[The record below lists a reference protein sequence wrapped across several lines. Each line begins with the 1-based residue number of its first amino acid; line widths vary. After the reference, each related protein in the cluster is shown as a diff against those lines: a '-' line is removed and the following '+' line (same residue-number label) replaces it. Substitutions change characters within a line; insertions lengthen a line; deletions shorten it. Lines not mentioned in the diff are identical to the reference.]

1 MKSHDFE
8 NPIIDVYFSIAML
21 LSNLLMTFAQ
31 GQLIYK
37 IGSSGLSVLVVR
49 ILTLYSV
56 VWSSIPDTECLFQ
69 ENIFNNRIYVL

>member
-1 MKSHDFE
+1 
-8 NPIIDVYFSIAML
+8 
-21 LSNLLMTFAQ
+21 MTFAQ